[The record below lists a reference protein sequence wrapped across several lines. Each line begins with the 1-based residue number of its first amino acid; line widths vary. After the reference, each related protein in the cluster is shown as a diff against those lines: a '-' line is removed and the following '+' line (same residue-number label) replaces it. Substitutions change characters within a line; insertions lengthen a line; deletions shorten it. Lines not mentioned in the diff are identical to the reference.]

1 MSLRCNGVPVH
12 DDTEVTGPRGGGAA
26 ETATGGR
33 LRLQDHG
40 DPGADVR
47 QRSNWREPLT

>member
-33 LRLQDHG
+33 LRLRDH
-40 DPGADVR
+40 GADVR
-47 QRSNWREPLT
+47 QRSSWREPLT